1 MQKLLKTTLY
11 VFIGTFVFVNTVLAV
26 RCLVPKCRVKEE
38 SLALRAEL
46 QEQVAARKQDI
57 SVLKRKIDR
66 FYSSR
71 WFVEQLARANH
82 RVAEN
87 EIVFIFD
94 E

>member
-1 MQKLLKTTLY
+1 MKFFKTTWY
-11 VFIGTFVFVNTVLAV
+11 VFIGIALFVNAVLAT
-26 RCLVPKCRVKEE
+26 RCLFPKWRVKEE

-46 QEQVAARKQDI
+46 QEQVATRKQDI